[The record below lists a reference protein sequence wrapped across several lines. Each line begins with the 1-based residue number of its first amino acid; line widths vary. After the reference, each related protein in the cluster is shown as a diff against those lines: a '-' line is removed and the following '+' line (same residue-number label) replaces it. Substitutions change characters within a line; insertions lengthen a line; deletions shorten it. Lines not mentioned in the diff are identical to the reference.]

1 MPRPVWSGTISF
13 GLIAIPIKLFNAVSK
28 KSISFNQLDDRTMSR
43 IRLKKTSADTGEDVP
58 DEHIVKGYEIAKD
71 RYVVVDPAELEPFI
85 PVATRAVELEEFV
98 DLTEIDPTYF
108 DAAYIVAPDK
118 TAKPYVLLARA
129 MEEAGKVAL
138 GRFVMRNKEY
148 VAAIRAVDGMLM
160 MSTMVHADEV
170 ISPSTIEELQPLDEI
185 EISDREL
192 KMAESLV
199 ESLTAPFDPEKYHDT
214 YREQVLDLIR
224 RKAAGEEFEA
234 PAASTAPS
242 APVIDLMA
250 ALEASV
256 QAAKE
261 ARQRHPTTGVDSTI
275 VKPASGV
282 KAAKAAGSPSKPAA
296 KKAASKATKAAKK
309 APAKTA
315 AAAAPAKQRVRKS
328 A

>member
-58 DEHIVKGYEIAKD
+58 DEHIVKGFEISKD
-71 RYVVVDPAELEPFI
+71 RYVVVDPSELEPFI
-85 PVATRAVELEEFV
+85 PVATRSIELEEFV

-129 MEEAGKVAL
+129 MEEARKVAL

-199 ESLTAPFDPEKYHDT
+199 ESLSAPFDHEKYHDS

-275 VKPASGV
+275 AKPAPAA
-282 KAAKAAGSPSKPAA
+282 KAAKAPSKPPA
-296 KKAASKATKAAKK
+296 KKAAAKTTKK
-309 APAKTA
+309 APAKT